1 MGLDLLVN
9 ALAGSW
15 GSMVAAAVVHPLDVT
30 KYRVQAGRRDQ
41 NVSYFARV
49 VADLRSDGLSI
60 YRGLL
65 LSLVRTAM
73 VNFAFYFSYAALKNV
88 AWFSRS
94 PFALVRGF
102 LHGITAGA
110 VTQLTTLPIDLVL
123 VRTCIDGQQSGTQP
137 KDAGTPHP
145 AKKSTWG
152 HCRQIYREGGPF
164 GFWAGLLPS
173 LALTVNPGISMLLIE
188 HLTVFVRSPF
198 WRGMMGKGVA
208 SILTYPYQL
217 AKILLQ
223 SPRGEGRC
231 YHGTWDCLLGCWA
244 AGGFGGLYSGAFPQ
258 LFNAVVKEALLNW
271 VRESLMFVHHSR

>member
-73 VNFAFYFSYAALKNV
+73 VNFGAPPRSLLTPVSLTAHPCSRAAAAAFYFSYAALKNV

-188 HLTVFVRSPF
+188 HLTVFVRSRTCAPRRNLCRRHPLHCCTSHRKVVQQCRHLAVACPF
-198 WRGMMGKGVA
+198 PCDVQRF
-208 SILTYPYQL
+208 
-217 AKILLQ
+217 
-223 SPRGEGRC
+223 GE
-231 YHGTWDCLLGCWA
+231 A
-244 AGGFGGLYSGAFPQ
+244 
-258 LFNAVVKEALLNW
+258 
-271 VRESLMFVHHSR
+271 